1 MAYRECIYD
10 LGDIREHEIRHAGK
24 YGAKGERRAPRQKA
38 TPEQIKKQNQR
49 NRENYMRRLILLNF
63 NIGDY
68 WVTLKYPKG
77 TRKPIDRVRKDF
89 KNFINR
95 LKRRYKKAAA
105 ELKYIYRLEVGERG
119 GIHIHMVINRVEGSD
134 MMLTDSWSDGNVYMA
149 PMYEEGWFRKLAEYI
164 VKNKEEA
171 AGQLSLFD
179 EAERK
184 KLTSYSCSRNLEK
197 PVPVIKEYTRRTVE
211 RIVRDGI
218 TPAKGFYVDK
228 ESVYSGVNPFTG
240 MSFLCYTEVR
250 IKGRCNRRR
259 GLLTEHGARKGI

>member
-1 MAYRECIYD
+1 M
-10 LGDIREHEIRHAGK
+10 
-24 YGAKGERRAPRQKA
+24 
-38 TPEQIKKQNQR
+38 
-49 NRENYMRRLILLNF
+49 
-63 NIGDY
+63 
-68 WVTLKYPKG
+68 
-77 TRKPIDRVRKDF
+77 
-89 KNFINR
+89 
-95 LKRRYKKAAA
+95 
-105 ELKYIYRLEVGERG
+105 
-119 GIHIHMVINRVEGSD
+119 
-134 MMLTDSWSDGNVYMA
+134 
-149 PMYEEGWFRKLAEYI
+149 
-164 VKNKEEA
+164 KNKEEA